1 MALTGA
7 LADILAQKDKNLASV
22 PDAFVDRM
30 VLAQREM
37 LAEVTA
43 LLGALDRKGSLI
55 TVTKSNLIK
64 AEEITDL
71 LSQLFKGGEYFKAV
85 ETLADQFDQQALLSD
100 EYFKII
106 DPDFTVPTI
115 ANEVF
120 LTRKADAMQMLLGDG
135 LGATVSANVSAPIK
149 RELINAVTTG
159 ASYSDTLKSLRNII
173 EGTPDRDGLLTRY
186 SRLIVSDTFAMT
198 DRSYTQTIADE
209 VGYDWFL
216 YAGGLM
222 KTTRQFCRDRNA
234 RYYHRNEVA
243 EWPQTAGE
251 WNGKMYGTNE
261 STIFVTAGGYN
272 CQHSIMPV
280 SVFAVPKA
288 DINRNI
294 ANGNFKPSA
303 VESRLINE

>member
-85 ETLADQFDQQALLSD
+85 EKLADQFDEQAFLSD
-100 EYFKII
+100 QYFKIA

-120 LTRKADAMQMLLGDG
+120 LTRKASALELLLGDG
-135 LGATVSANVSAPIK
+135 VSANVSIPIR
-149 RELINAVTTG
+149 RELMNAVTTG
-159 ASYSDTLKSLRNII
+159 ASYSDTLKSLRNLI
-173 EGTPDRDGLLTRY
+173 EGTPDRDGVLSRW

-209 VGYDWFL
+209 VGYNWFL

-222 KTTRQFCRDRNA
+222 KTTRPFCKRHNGK
-234 RYYHRNEVA
+234 YYHRNEIEGWAVDD
-243 EWPQTAGE
+243 WQ
-251 WNGKMYGTNE
+251 GKMYGTNE

>member
-7 LADILAQKDKNLASV
+7 LADILAEKDRNLASV

-43 LLGALDRKGSLI
+43 LLGAFDRNGSLI

-100 EYFKII
+100 EYFKIA
-106 DPDFTVPTI
+106 DPDFTVPPI
-115 ANEVF
+115 ANDVF

-159 ASYSDTLKSLRNII
+159 ASYSDTLKSLRNLI

-216 YAGGLM
+216 YAGGIID
-222 KTTRQFCRDRNA
+222 TTRPFCKEHNG
-234 RYYHRNEVA
+234 RYYHRNEIEGWA
-243 EWPQTAGE
+243 KQDWQ
-251 WNGKMYGTNE
+251 GKMYGTNE

>member
-43 LLGALDRKGSLI
+43 LLGAFDRNGSLI

-106 DPDFTVPTI
+106 DPDYTVPTI

-120 LTRKADAMQMLLGDG
+120 LTRKASALELLLGDG
-135 LGATVSANVSAPIK
+135 VSANVSIPIR
-149 RELINAVTTG
+149 RELMNAVTTG
-159 ASYSDTLKSLRNII
+159 ASYSDTLKSLRNLI
-173 EGTPDRDGLLTRY
+173 EGTPDRDGVLSRY

-198 DRSYTQTIADE
+198 DRSYTQTIADD